1 MQDFMTAVLYFR
13 RCDRILTL
21 VFVRNERVDHIFFQ
35 YPDVPTAM
43 LDLLKLAPLYHTV
56 DTGRLELHDLADLLD
71 GQHRRILPVIAFQR
85 FLCRITRHKKPP
97 LRRKRKHNSVD
108 VSYSVFK
115 LLFADHRGQR
125 TSSVGYFYTA
135 PVENNTAKEYYDDN
149 GTKYREGDS
158 LLPNTQF
165 EVRGY
170 QYETDDQGRVVS
182 AEGQLRM
189 RDPSYEREMEDVRKI
204 DGQEYKTTDDRGH
217 LIGHQF
223 DGSDKLEN
231 LVPMD
236 AKLNQGDFVKLEN
249 TLADAVKDGA
259 DVKLKVEP
267 VYEGDSTRPTEFR
280 VTYSIDGDKDA
291 VVFKNES
298 EAKHDE

>member
-1 MQDFMTAVLYFR
+1 MNSEIGKSEVNEVKNSSTENFKSIKPEHETSPKEVDDFWKAEF
-13 RCDRILTL
+13 
-21 VFVRNERVDHIFFQ
+21 
-35 YPDVPTAM
+35 
-43 LDLLKLAPLYHTV
+43 
-56 DTGRLELHDLADLLD
+56 HDQAEQAKIED
-71 GQHRRILPVIAFQR
+71 
-85 FLCRITRHKKPP
+85 
-97 LRRKRKHNSVD
+97 
-108 VSYSVFK
+108 
-115 LLFADHRGQR
+115 
-125 TSSVGYFYTA
+125 TA
-135 PVENNTAKEYYDDN
+135 PVENNTAKEYFDDN

-189 RDPSYEREMEDVRKI
+189 RDPSYERDMEDVRKI
-204 DGQEYKTTDDRGH
+204 DGQEYKSTDDRGH

-298 EAKHDE
+298 EAKT

>member
-1 MQDFMTAVLYFR
+1 MNSEIGNNEVNE
-13 RCDRILTL
+13 
-21 VFVRNERVDHIFFQ
+21 VRNASAENFRNIKPEKGMTSQEADNFWESEFHDQ
-35 YPDVPTAM
+35 AEQAKAQETA
-43 LDLLKLAPLYHTV
+43 TV
-56 DTGRLELHDLADLLD
+56 DNTGE
-71 GQHRRILPVIAFQR
+71 
-85 FLCRITRHKKPP
+85 T
-97 LRRKRKHNSVD
+97 
-108 VSYSVFK
+108 
-115 LLFADHRGQR
+115 
-125 TSSVGYFYTA
+125 
-135 PVENNTAKEYYDDN
+135 EYYDDN

-170 QYETDDQGRVVS
+170 QYETDDQGRVIS
-182 AEGQLRM
+182 AEGQLRL
-189 RDPSYEREMEDVRKI
+189 RDPSYEREMEDVRKM

-259 DVKLKVEP
+259 DVRMKVEP
-267 VYEGDSTRPTEFR
+267 VYEGDSSRPTEFR
-280 VTYSIDGDKDA
+280 VTYSIDGDKDV

-298 EAKHDE
+298 EAKA

>member
-1 MQDFMTAVLYFR
+1 MNSEIGNNEVNE
-13 RCDRILTL
+13 
-21 VFVRNERVDHIFFQ
+21 VRNTSAENFRNIKPEKGMTSQEADNFWESEFHDQ
-35 YPDVPTAM
+35 AEQAKAQETA
-43 LDLLKLAPLYHTV
+43 TV
-56 DTGRLELHDLADLLD
+56 GNTGE
-71 GQHRRILPVIAFQR
+71 
-85 FLCRITRHKKPP
+85 T
-97 LRRKRKHNSVD
+97 
-108 VSYSVFK
+108 
-115 LLFADHRGQR
+115 
-125 TSSVGYFYTA
+125 
-135 PVENNTAKEYYDDN
+135 EYYDDN

-170 QYETDDQGRVVS
+170 QYETDDQGRVIS

-189 RDPSYEREMEDVRKI
+189 RDPSYEREMEDVRKM

-249 TLADAVKDGA
+249 TLADAVKDGT
-259 DVKLKVEP
+259 DVRLKVEP
-267 VYEGDSTRPTEFR
+267 VYEGDSSRPSEFR
-280 VTYSIDGDKDA
+280 VTYSIDGDKDV

-298 EAKHDE
+298 EAKT

>member
-1 MQDFMTAVLYFR
+1 MISELGNNEVKETANPSAENFRKIKPKNEMT
-13 RCDRILTL
+13 
-21 VFVRNERVDHIFFQ
+21 
-35 YPDVPTAM
+35 
-43 LDLLKLAPLYHTV
+43 
-56 DTGRLELHDLADLLD
+56 LHDAVDFWTNLFHKQAE
-71 GQHRRILPVIAFQR
+71 QVKTEN
-85 FLCRITRHKKPP
+85 IT
-97 LRRKRKHNSVD
+97 
-108 VSYSVFK
+108 
-115 LLFADHRGQR
+115 
-125 TSSVGYFYTA
+125 
-135 PVENNTAKEYYDDN
+135 PVEKTGAKEYFDDK

-158 LLPNTQF
+158 LLPNTHF

-170 QYETDDQGRVVS
+170 QYETDDRGRVVS
-182 AEGQLRM
+182 AEGQLRI
-189 RDPSYEREMEDVRKI
+189 RDSGYKREMEDVRRI

-236 AKLNQGDFVKLEN
+236 KRLNQGDFVKLET

-267 VYEGDSTRPTEFR
+267 VYEDNFARPSEFR

-291 VVFKNES
+291 VVFKNER
-298 EAKHDE
+298 EAKT